1 MKQRSITR
9 ILTKSIVPFLAFGVF
24 SNLAYSQTVRTWDG
38 GGTGGTNM
46 ETAVNWSGDALPNG
60 SANDTA
66 QWDGT
71 VSGAL
76 ALTYTAATANALGAG
91 NGIFLNILGT
101 QTASLTLTQASG
113 TTAMRLQNITVAS
126 GAGAFG
132 FGNADAITDGITLG
146 STSVTAHT
154 FTNNSSNPATFG
166 SDVRFAF
173 GGGVAKTI
181 TFAGAGDWIFG
192 GKFGNNGTG
201 SVASVSKTGSGT
213 LTVNNNIQGTNS
225 GAVLVNPGNVF
236 VKSGA
241 MVVDT
246 NGVVTTNAY
255 SSVGQVGTDAGT
267 MTLKG
272 TGSFVS
278 GTDFNV
284 GDVGSST
291 GVLNVQDTA
300 VLTVNAGGGFFVGS
314 ANGAGSTASG
324 TVNHSS
330 GTVAVNATADG
341 RFVLGGRSAA
351 AGTGGS
357 GTYNLSGTGL
367 LNNAGNAFI
376 GGYGTGTFV
385 QTGGTFNNT
394 GWMAIGRQTGS
405 TGSYSISGGA
415 LNQTGGGMGIIVS
428 EIGAG
433 TLTVGGSGAVT
444 ISPAGTLRL
453 GNNASGNGTVNL
465 NGGSITTPK
474 VDTAGGA
481 STFNFN
487 GGTLKANAG
496 SAVFLQGLTTAN
508 VRAGGALIDTN
519 GNNLTINQ
527 PLLHSAIGGD
537 PATDGGLV
545 KTGFGTLTLGGAN
558 TYNGPTTVN
567 NGTLVLT
574 GSSTTGN
581 ISLADYTTLG
591 VKVTNPSASVVANTN
606 NPSLTLGTTADTDLT
621 LDFSSLG
628 NPTVPVLDLGTGV
641 VTLNGVVNVSLTNAS
656 ALTTTP
662 DNTTFALVS
671 FGSQGGAGSWNLTT
685 TTAGHTTF
693 ALNPTATALYL
704 NVTAS
709 PVTWTGA
716 ASSEWNTNTLAAPKN
731 WTLPDSSPAD
741 FISGDTV
748 NFTNTADAYAVEITE
763 DVAPGVVNFS
773 NTTNAY
779 TIGSTGGFGIVA
791 GAMNLTGGG
800 SVTID
805 NSNSYSGA
813 TTINAGVLTVNGALT
828 ASPVTLNTG
837 TLNVNSATALGT
849 GTLTINGGSLDSTV
863 AGVVLTANGT
873 RVWNG
878 DFVFTGTND
887 LDLGTG
893 AVTIG
898 GTGDRSVTVTGT
910 LAVGEMKTTGTQG
923 FTKLGTGTLV
933 LTSDGATAAASVVG
947 GVLNVAAGTIQIN
960 RASGVTGDLVG
971 AGLIGSGNITNG
983 AATERWFY
991 SNAANGTFDFSGTLS
1006 NGAAG
1011 ALGFSKSG
1019 ASTQI
1024 LSGNNNFSG
1033 PTTIAGGTLV
1043 ITGTNSAGGAV
1054 NIAGSAASPAIL
1066 SLQNDNALGTSLITS
1081 TNRNSGIQLQGGI
1094 TLPPSV
1100 TFVTSNDGLLGATV
1114 PYAINSVSGDNT
1126 INGDITLTVGGGGS
1140 IIQSDSGTLTVNGNI
1155 SIAAGQS
1162 SRGII
1167 LQGASN
1173 GIFSGILSD
1182 LSPTATAS
1190 ITKNGAGT
1198 WTITGSNT
1206 YTGATAV
1213 NAGTLVISGN
1223 NAAATGPVT
1232 VAADASLSG
1241 NGNLG
1246 GSVTIAAN
1254 GIHSL
1259 AVAANPGAQITR
1271 TITGALTNTTGSILN
1286 LTASATPEPGVYT
1299 LVTANGG
1306 ISALPTTITGYTG
1319 GVVSISGNSLVL
1331 TVSGPSAYGDW
1342 ATSKGLTGSNNGAND
1357 DPDSDGVS
1365 NIIEFVVNGD
1375 PLASDTAKLPVSTQ
1389 DATHFHF
1396 DFDRRDDS
1404 VSEIT
1409 LNFEYGTTLA
1419 SWPSTVAIPSDN
1431 TPLAGPPVTIT
1442 DNGNGTH
1449 HVKVTVA
1456 KDGNPKLFGRLKAE
1470 K

>member
-1 MKQRSITR
+1 MKQRISAR
-9 ILTKSIVPFLAFGVF
+9 FLTGTIVPFVAF
-24 SNLAYSQTVRTWDG
+24 STLAYSQTTRTWDG
-38 GGTGGTNM
+38 GGTAGTNM

-71 VSGAL
+71 VAGAL
-76 ALTYTAATANALGAG
+76 ALTYTAATANGLGAG
-91 NGIFLNILGT
+91 NGIFLNILGS
-101 QTASLTLTQASG
+101 QTSPLTITQASG
-113 TTAMRLQNITVAS
+113 TTAMRLQNITIAS
-126 GAGAFG
+126 GAGAFA

-146 STSVTAHT
+146 STGVTAHT

-173 GGGVAKTI
+173 GGGVAKTV
-181 TFAGAGDWIFG
+181 TFAGTGNWTFS

-201 SVASVSKTGSGT
+201 SVTSVSKTGSGT
-213 LTVNNNIQGTNS
+213 LTVNNNIQGTNN
-225 GAVLVNPGNVF
+225 GAVLVNPANIF
-236 VKSGA
+236 VKGGT
-241 MVVDT
+241 MVIDT
-246 NGVVTTNAY
+246 NGVVTTSAY
-255 SSVGQVGTDAGT
+255 SSVGQVGTDAGS

-300 VLTVNAGGGFFVGS
+300 ILTVNTGGGFFVGS

-324 TVNHSS
+324 TVNHSA

-341 RFVLGGRSAA
+341 RFILGGRSAA

-394 GWMAIGRQTGS
+394 GWLAIGRQAGS

-415 LNQTGGGMGIIVS
+415 LTQTGGGMGIIVS
-428 EIGAG
+428 EQSAG

-444 ISPAGTLRL
+444 VATTGVLRL
-453 GNNASGNGTVNL
+453 GNSASGNGTVNL
-465 NGGSITTPK
+465 NGGTLTTPK

-487 GGTLKANAG
+487 GGTLRASAG

-508 VRAGGALIDTN
+508 VRDGGAKIDTN

-527 PLLHSAIGGD
+527 PLLHSVIGGD
-537 PATDGGLV
+537 SATDGGLA
-545 KTGFGTLTLGGAN
+545 KNGFGTLTLGGAN

-574 GSSTTGN
+574 GSSATGN

-606 NPSLTLGTTADTDLT
+606 NPSLTLGATADTDLT
-621 LDFSSLG
+621 LDFNSLG

-641 VTLNGVVNVSLTNAS
+641 ATLNGVVNVSLANTS

-662 DNTTFALVS
+662 NNTTLALVG
-671 FGSQGGAGSWNLTT
+671 FGSQGGSGSWNLTT

-693 ALNPTATALYL
+693 ALNPTPTALYL
-704 NVTAS
+704 NVTAN

-716 ASSEWNTNTLAAPKN
+716 VSNEWNTSSPAAPKN

-748 NFTNTADAYAVEITE
+748 NFTNTANAFALEITE
-763 DVAPGVVNFS
+763 DIAPGVVNFS
-773 NTTNAY
+773 NSTNPY
-779 TIGSTGGFGIVA
+779 TIGSTGGFGIIA
-791 GAMNLTGGG
+791 GAMNITGGG

-805 NSNSYSGA
+805 NSNSYAGA
-813 TTINAGVLTVNGALT
+813 TTINAGTLTVNGALT

-837 TLNVNSATALGT
+837 TLHVNSATALGT
-849 GTLTINGGSLDSTV
+849 GTLTINGGTLDSTV

-893 AVTIG
+893 AVTVG
-898 GTGDRSVTVTGT
+898 GAGDRSVTVTGT

-991 SNAANGTFDFSGTLS
+991 SNAAGGTFDFSGSLS

-1024 LSGNNNFSG
+1024 LSGNNSFSG
-1033 PTTIAGGTLV
+1033 PTTIAGGTLI
-1043 ITGTNSAGGAV
+1043 ITGINSLGGAV

-1066 SLQNDNALGTSLITS
+1066 NLRNANALGSSLVTS

-1094 TLPPSV
+1094 TLPASV
-1100 TFVTSNDGLLGATV
+1100 NFVTSNDGLLGATV
-1114 PYAINSVSGDNT
+1114 PYAINNVSGDNT
-1126 INGDITLTVGGGGS
+1126 IDGSILLTVGGGGS

-1173 GIFSGILSD
+1173 GVFTGILSD
-1182 LSPTATAS
+1182 LSPTAIAS
-1190 ITKNGAGT
+1190 INKNGAGT
-1198 WTITGSNT
+1198 WTISGSNN
-1206 YTGATAV
+1206 YTGATTV

-1232 VAADASLSG
+1232 VAADATLAG

-1259 AVAANPGAQITR
+1259 ALAANPAVQITR

-1286 LTASATPEPGVYT
+1286 LSAATAPEPGTYT

-1319 GVVSISGNSLVL
+1319 GVVSISGNSLIL
-1331 TVSGPSAYGDW
+1331 TISGPSAYGDW
-1342 ATSKGLTGSNNGAND
+1342 ASSKGLTGSNNGAND

-1365 NIIEFVVNGD
+1365 NIIEFVLNGD
-1375 PLASDTAKLPVSTQ
+1375 PLASDTGKLPISTQ

-1409 LNFEYGTTLA
+1409 LTFEYGTTLA

-1456 KDGNPKLFGRLKAE
+1456 KDGNPKLFGRLKAV